1 MMLCET
7 IAFGCSGPTISLHE
21 HWTAQ
26 ELNGRSIGDDYLRAK
41 TVKSRW
47 ILIAKTKYPPKRL
60 CMRDQMCDLGSA
72 ARTGWHIV
80 GPIVRAS
87 LDTIVTPSLFE
98 ISVRLF

>member
-1 MMLCET
+1 MDMRKVT
-7 IAFGCSGPTISLHE
+7 QPTISLHE

-26 ELNGRSIGDDYLRAK
+26 ELNGRSIGDDHLRAK

-47 ILIAKTKYPPKRL
+47 ILIAIAIYLANRL
-60 CMRDQMCDLGSA
+60 CMRDQKCDLGSA
-72 ARTGWHIV
+72 TRTSWHIV

-87 LDTIVTPSLFE
+87 LVTIVTPGFFE